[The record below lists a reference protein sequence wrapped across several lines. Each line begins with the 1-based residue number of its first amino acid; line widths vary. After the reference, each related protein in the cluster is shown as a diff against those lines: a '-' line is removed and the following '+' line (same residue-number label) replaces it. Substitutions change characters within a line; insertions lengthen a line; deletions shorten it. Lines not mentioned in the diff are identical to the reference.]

1 MNDDTPKLAA
11 DLWHLHEA
19 EETVDAIRYGR
30 VDAFVVEEP
39 EGHRV
44 YTLETADLPYSVLV
58 ETMQQGAAMLDGDG
72 QIIYCNDSLAA
83 MVGQSRE
90 SLIGVPLKVLTGDQ
104 LAFQKLLQEAVLR
117 ASAGELLLLHKD
129 GTQIPAN
136 FEFRLLSRDKSTI
149 GVLISDLTAQKQQAD
164 FVARLQQVQDEERRR
179 LARELHDSVGQLLAC
194 IAINIDRVKGES
206 DNLSPEVADMVVQ
219 NRSMVNEISN
229 QIRTISHLLHPPLLD
244 EMGLPLALRWYVD
257 GFKERSKIQAT
268 VEVPEN
274 FERLSPEI
282 EIAIFR
288 VVQECLVNVHRHSG
302 SPSCSV
308 TLVRDSDGLQLQVK
322 DRGHG
327 IPKEKSL
334 HLMGSGGVGLRG
346 MRERIRQLGG
356 TLEID
361 SSENGTT
368 ITIKLPIQSGKN
380 ASPDGGAAS
389 QEDVA

>member
-19 EETVDAIRYGR
+19 EETVNAIRYGR

-72 QIIYCNDSLAA
+72 QIIYCNASLAA

-136 FEFRLLSRDKSTI
+136 FELRLLSRDKSTI
-149 GVLISDLTAQKQQAD
+149 GVLISDLTAQQ
-164 FVARLQQVQDEERRR
+164 QQVQDEERRR

-219 NRSMVNEISN
+219 NRSMVNEITN
-229 QIRTISHLLHPPLLD
+229 QIRTISPLLHPPLLD

-274 FERLSPEI
+274 FERLTPEI

-308 TLVRDSDGLQLQVK
+308 ILVRNSDGLQLQVK

-334 HLMGSGGVGLRG
+334 YLMGSGGVGLRG